1 MESREVVTMKRT
13 AVVAIALSVLACVA
27 PTSAGERR
35 GTVQA
40 VDTGDRAVVLEDGT
54 KLWLAEG
61 LIVKHLQEGVTV
73 KLSYEERDGK
83 HVVTR
88 VETAQ

>member
-1 MESREVVTMKRT
+1 MKRMPVG
-13 AVVAIALSVLACVA
+13 AVALSVVTCVGLA
-27 PTSAGERR
+27 SAAELQ

-40 VDTGDRAVVLEDGT
+40 AESAEHVVVLEDGT
-54 KLWLAEG
+54 KLWLAKEV
-61 LIVKHLQEGVTV
+61 IVGHLREGVTV

-88 VETAQ
+88 IDNISAASDE